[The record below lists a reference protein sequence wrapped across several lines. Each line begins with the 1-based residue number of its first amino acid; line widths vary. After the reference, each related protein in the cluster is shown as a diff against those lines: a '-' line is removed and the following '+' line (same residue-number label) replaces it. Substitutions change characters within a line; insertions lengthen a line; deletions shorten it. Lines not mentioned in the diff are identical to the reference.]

1 MSATDGNLKDRAIND
16 ILQLL
21 RPGQKIAID
30 IHPCIIT
37 DADGSQ
43 HIEYRTSVNEHV
55 GDIQDTLI
63 DINADNL
70 APTIVD
76 KINGQVDGK
85 QTITLILSL
94 NDAGTIVLNSIGFA
108 DKPENLNKCRDN
120 SFIMYTMPG
129 SNDVAAD
136 KRPELKSDDFNNLLK
151 IIVDVLDV
159 KDKQRLAKQK
169 EIEAAAALE
178 AQRIAKLAEERK
190 AALAEEERKA
200 ALAKEE
206 RKAALAE
213 EAAEQAQKLAAEKAE
228 KLAKEA
234 AEKAEKLAKEAA
246 EKLAK
251 EAADEAERQ
260 RLLAKEAAE
269 KLAKEAAEKL
279 AKEAAEKLAKEAAD
293 EAERQRLLA
302 KEAADEAERQRLL
315 AKEAADLAETQRL
328 AAEKAAEEERIR
340 TAEQARIAEEQAQK
354 AEAEQARIAEAKEAE
369 AKEAAEKEAEAKEAD
384 ADEDHFGFEAEP
396 YEDEAIR
403 EVKEDAKAGQAVIL
417 MINPKL
423 HTIYDYLT
431 TIKPGKIRG
440 DEIKNNF
447 MHITQLYNEINDIVD
462 SRKDDKY
469 NINLIRTFQTKYNNN
484 INIDA
489 ATDALD
495 ELGEALPDYKNMP
508 AELKKTLIISLQDKI
523 YELMRH
529 FGMEKTETPFVNEL
543 KKTMIILGSKVNKA
557 DNAKLKNKNKN
568 IAI

>member
-1 MSATDGNLKDRAIND
+1 M
-16 ILQLL
+16 
-21 RPGQKIAID
+21 
-30 IHPCIIT
+30 
-37 DADGSQ
+37 
-43 HIEYRTSVNEHV
+43 
-55 GDIQDTLI
+55 
-63 DINADNL
+63 
-70 APTIVD
+70 
-76 KINGQVDGK
+76 
-85 QTITLILSL
+85 
-94 NDAGTIVLNSIGFA
+94 
-108 DKPENLNKCRDN
+108 
-120 SFIMYTMPG
+120 
-129 SNDVAAD
+129 
-136 KRPELKSDDFNNLLK
+136 
-151 IIVDVLDV
+151 
-159 KDKQRLAKQK
+159 
-169 EIEAAAALE
+169 
-178 AQRIAKLAEERK
+178 
-190 AALAEEERKA
+190 
-200 ALAKEE
+200 
-206 RKAALAE
+206 
-213 EAAEQAQKLAAEKAE
+213 
-228 KLAKEA
+228 
-234 AEKAEKLAKEAA
+234 
-246 EKLAK
+246 
-251 EAADEAERQ
+251 
-260 RLLAKEAAE
+260 
-269 KLAKEAAEKL
+269 
-279 AKEAAEKLAKEAAD
+279 
-293 EAERQRLLA
+293 
-302 KEAADEAERQRLL
+302 
-315 AKEAADLAETQRL
+315 AETQRL

-557 DNAKLKNKNKN
+557 DNAKLKLDHITINEKIVNDSVVAINALQAYIDTYKNVLILTPLSLSFNGQDNIKDSLVECISILQNKHAGYLSDKHKN
-568 IAI
+568 VPLVDRLKKCIGIITDIIANIVSDNTKLGGNLSRPRSARR